1 MQKEIAVGLTEVKRA
16 RASRKLL
23 HFTHYTKPD
32 YQAGWVHEEIA
43 ERLDQ
48 FLKDVEAKRSP
59 RLMIFM
65 PPRHGKT
72 ELVSRRLP
80 ALAFGLNPDLQI
92 IATSYGADFA
102 AGINRNVQRIIDSEE
117 YKNLFPDTMLAGTKM
132 RRINHSGARGYLRT
146 TDIFEIVGHH
156 GMYRSTGV
164 GGGITGMGA
173 DILILDDPIKDAE
186 QADSTTYR
194 EKTWEWYL
202 STAYTRLSP
211 GGGVLLCVTRW
222 NEDDLPGR
230 LLEAQK
236 VGGDQWDCIA
246 YPAMAEQKEAHR
258 KVGEA
263 LHEERWP
270 LERLQAIK
278 GSYKGTYG
286 ARMWASLYQ
295 QRPSPSEGGILKR
308 AWWKFFD
315 EPPMP
320 MEEIIQSWDCSFKD
334 LKTSSYVVGQ
344 IWGRKGANK
353 YLLDQV
359 RDQMDFPATIAAI
372 RMMTRKW
379 PKARGKLIEDKANGI
394 AVIQVLKN
402 EIPGIIPV
410 EPKGGKEARAQ
421 AISWDIE
428 AGNVFLPNNA
438 QWAHDFVEE
447 CALFP
452 NGAHDDQ
459 VDAMSQA
466 LVRLGSKRS
475 YANVS
480 LSGNEDF
487 ARESPNYVF

>member
-1 MQKEIAVGLTEVKRA
+1 M
-16 RASRKLL
+16 
-23 HFTHYTKPD
+23 HTKPD
-32 YQAGWVHEEIA
+32 YQAGWVHQEIA
-43 ERLDQ
+43 GRLDR
-48 FLKDVEAKRSP
+48 FLEDVEAKRSP

-80 ALAFGLNPDLQI
+80 AFAFGLYPDLAI
-92 IATSYGADFA
+92 IACSYGAEFA
-102 AGINRNVQRIIDSEE
+102 GGINRNVQRIIDDPDYRE
-117 YKNLFPDTMLAGTKM
+117 LFPHISL
-132 RRINHSGARGYLRT
+132 SGSNVRTVTGSNSYLRN
-146 TDIFEIVGHH
+146 TDIFEIVGHE
-156 GMYRSTGV
+156 GVYRSTGI

-186 QADSTTYR
+186 QADSATYR
-194 EKTWEWYL
+194 EKTWEWYI

-230 LLEAQK
+230 LLEAEK
-236 VGGDQWDCIA
+236 VGGDKWDCII
-246 YPAMAEQKEAHR
+246 YPAIAEREESNR
-258 KVGEA
+258 NTGEA
-263 LHEERWP
+263 LHEGRWP
-270 LERLQAIK
+270 LARLQAIK
-278 GSYKGTYG
+278 NSYKGQYG

-295 QRPSPSEGGILKR
+295 QRPSPSEGGVLKR

-315 EPPMP
+315 SPPAKMD
-320 MEEIIQSWDCSFKD
+320 EIIQSWDCSFKN

-344 IWGRKGANK
+344 VWGRKGANK

-359 RDQMDFPATIAAI
+359 RDQMDFPETIAAI
-372 RMMTRKW
+372 RMMTNKW
-379 PKARGKLIEDKANGI
+379 PNARGKLIEDKANGI

-402 EIPGIIPV
+402 EISGIIPV

-421 AISWDIE
+421 AVSWDIE
-428 AGNVFLPNNA
+428 AGNVFLPRTA

-480 LSGNEDF
+480 LGGNEDF
-487 ARESPNYVF
+487 TRESPNYVF